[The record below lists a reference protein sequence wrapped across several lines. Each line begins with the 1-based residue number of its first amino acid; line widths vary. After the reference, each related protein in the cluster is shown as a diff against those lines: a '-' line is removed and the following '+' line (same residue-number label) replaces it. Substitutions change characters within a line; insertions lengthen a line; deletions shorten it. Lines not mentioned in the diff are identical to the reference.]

1 MKVEFL
7 VWLAAAEGGGGGG
20 KERGRGSSNFSI
32 SSLTH
37 PQNLGVIKKLLRK
50 MPNVVFV
57 TMLMLAVL
65 GRNEICW
72 SERGSKSHWNIL
84 LNPIL
89 LRFGLSPPPQVLNQR
104 LEDAA

>member
-7 VWLAAAEGGGGGG
+7 VWLAAAEGGAG

-37 PQNLGVIKKLLRK
+37 PQNLGVIKKLLK
-50 MPNVVFV
+50 EMPNVVFV

-65 GRNEICW
+65 GRNGIRW
-72 SERGSKSHWNIL
+72 SEREDPSHIEIFSQTPFFSDLAYL
-84 LNPIL
+84 LLPK
-89 LRFGLSPPPQVLNQR
+89 F
-104 LEDAA
+104 

>member
-7 VWLAAAEGGGGGG
+7 VWLAAAEGGVG
-20 KERGRGSSNFSI
+20 KEIGRGSSNFSI

-37 PQNLGVIKKLLRK
+37 PQNLGVIKKLLK
-50 MPNVVFV
+50 EMPNVVFV

-65 GRNEICW
+65 GRNGIRW
-72 SERGSKSHWNIL
+72 SERIQVTLKYSLKPHSSQIWLI
-84 LNPIL
+84 
-89 LRFGLSPPPQVLNQR
+89 SSSQVLNQR